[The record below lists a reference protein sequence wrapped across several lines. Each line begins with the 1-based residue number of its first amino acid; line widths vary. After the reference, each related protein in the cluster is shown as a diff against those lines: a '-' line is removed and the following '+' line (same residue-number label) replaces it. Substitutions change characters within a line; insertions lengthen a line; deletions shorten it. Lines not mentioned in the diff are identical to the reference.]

1 MALEY
6 LVNWYQKYERT
17 VKLGVALV
25 ATAALTWYLLH
36 KIDIWDKGLKET
48 AIDTMAS
55 IREQFQLYPQEKT
68 TDALVGMQ
76 TPYHKKKN

>member
-25 ATAALTWYLLH
+25 ATAGLTWYLLH
-36 KIDIWDKGLKET
+36 RVDTWEKGLQET
-48 AIDTMAS
+48 AVDTIAS

-68 TDALVGMQ
+68 TDTLVGMQ
-76 TPYHKKKN
+76 IAYPIREN

>member
-25 ATAALTWYLLH
+25 ATAGLTWYLLH
-36 KIDIWDKGLKET
+36 RVDTWEKDLQET
-48 AIDTMAS
+48 AVDTMTS
-55 IREQFQLYPQEKT
+55 IREQIQPYPQEKT
-68 TDALVGMQ
+68 TDTLVGMQ
-76 TPYHKKKN
+76 TVYHTKKN